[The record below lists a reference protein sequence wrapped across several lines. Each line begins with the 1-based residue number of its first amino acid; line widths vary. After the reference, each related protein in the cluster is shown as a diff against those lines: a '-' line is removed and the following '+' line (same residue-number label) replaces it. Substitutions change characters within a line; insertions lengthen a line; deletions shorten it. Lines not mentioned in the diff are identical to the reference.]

1 MENIPNATPTH
12 PSENKN
18 KLILLAILAV
28 LIVVLLG
35 VLYFVKQKNLGEI
48 TNEDISSS
56 QVTKKYAPTMDELIK
71 LTTAP
76 ENSAEN
82 AKPNPELTATLT
94 APLEKIHEKPDK
106 ELVDAL
112 TAPVKQ

>member
-1 MENIPNATPTH
+1 MDLNTTPA
-12 PSENKN
+12 PISENKS

-48 TNEDISSS
+48 TNEDIS
-56 QVTKKYAPTMDELIK
+56 QNQATKKYAPTIDELIE

-82 AKPNPELTATLT
+82 AKPNPELTAALT
-94 APLEKIHEKPDK
+94 APKESIHEKPDK
-106 ELVDAL
+106 ELIEEL
-112 TAPVKQ
+112 TAPKNQ